1 MENMSQS
8 SNEPLQPFIP
18 DGQPALLLVDIQ
30 QGFEDEAYWGGTRNH
45 PDAEK
50 NAARLLEV
58 WRSHSFPVIH
68 VKHNSVHPESP
79 MAEGKA
85 GNAIQVIVQPREGE
99 PVIGKSVNSAF
110 IGTDLEQRLHD
121 EGIRQLVVVGLT
133 TDHCISTTVRMAG
146 NLGFDTYVV
155 NDATATF
162 PKTGFDGRHYSAE
175 TIHETALASLN
186 EEFATVLNTED
197 IIKTFI

>member
-1 MENMSQS
+1 MENTQAST
-8 SNEPLQPFIP
+8 NEPLQPFIP

-30 QGFEDEAYWGGTRNH
+30 QGFEDPAYWGGGRNH

-58 WRSHSFPVIH
+58 WRNHGFPVIH
-68 VKHNSVHPESP
+68 VKHNSVLPQSP
-79 MAEGKA
+79 LAEGKP
-85 GNAIQVIVQPREGE
+85 GNAIQTVVQPNEGE
-99 PVIGKSVNSAF
+99 PVIGKTVNSAF

-121 EGIRQLVVVGLT
+121 NDIRQLVVVGLT
-133 TDHCISTTVRMAG
+133 TDQCISTTVRMAG

-162 PKTGFDGRHYSAE
+162 PKAGFDGKHYSAE

>member
-18 DGQPALLLVDIQ
+18 DGKPALLLVDIQ
-30 QGFEDEAYWGGTRNH
+30 QGFDDQAYWGGERNH

-58 WRSHSFPVIH
+58 WRSHGFPVIH
-68 VKHNSVHPESP
+68 VKHNSVNPNSP
-79 MAEGKA
+79 LVEGKA
-85 GNAIQVIVQPREGE
+85 GNAIQMIVQPEQGE
-99 PVIGKSVNSAF
+99 PVIGKTVNSAF
-110 IGTDLEQRLHD
+110 IGTNLEQRLKN
-121 EGIRQLVVVGLT
+121 EGIRQVVIVGLS
-133 TDHCISTTVRMAG
+133 TDHCISTSVRMAG

-162 PKTGFDGRHYSAE
+162 PKKGFDGKRYSAE
-175 TIHETALASLN
+175 EIHQTAMASLN

-197 IIKTFI
+197 IINTFI

>member
-1 MENMSQS
+1 MENVSQS
-8 SNEPLQPFIP
+8 SGEPLQPFIP

-30 QGFEDEAYWGGTRNH
+30 QGFENEVYWGGARNH

-50 NAARLLEV
+50 NAARLLDV
-58 WRSHSFPVIH
+58 WRGHGFPVIH
-68 VKHNSVHPESP
+68 VKHNSVNPQSP
-79 MAEGKA
+79 LASGKI
-85 GNAIQVIVQPREGE
+85 GNEIQRIVQPKEGE

-121 EGIRQLVVVGLT
+121 KEIRQLVVVGLT

-162 PKTGFDGRHYSAE
+162 PKAGFDGKRYSAE

>member
-1 MENMSQS
+1 MENKQAST
-8 SNEPLQPFIP
+8 NEPLQPFIP

-30 QGFEDEAYWGGTRNH
+30 QGFDHPTYWGSKRNH

-58 WRSHSFPVIH
+58 WRQRGFPVIH
-68 VKHNSVHPESP
+68 VKHNSVNPQSP
-79 MAEGKA
+79 LAEGKP
-85 GNAIQVIVQPREGE
+85 GNAIQTVVQPKEGE
-99 PVIGKSVNSAF
+99 PVIGKTVNSAF
-110 IGTDLEQRLHD
+110 IGTGLEQRLHD

-133 TDHCISTTVRMAG
+133 TDQCISTTVRMAG

-162 PKTGFDGRHYSAE
+162 PKTGFDGKHYSAR
-175 TIHETALASLN
+175 TLHETALASLN

>member
-30 QGFEDEAYWGGTRNH
+30 QGFEDQAYWGGERNH
-45 PDAEK
+45 PYAEK

-58 WRSHSFPVIH
+58 WRSHGFPVIH
-68 VKHNSVHPESP
+68 VKHNSVLPQSP
-79 MAEGKA
+79 LASGKV
-85 GNAIQVIVQPREGE
+85 GNEIQTVVQPKEGE
-99 PVIGKSVNSAF
+99 PVIGKTVNSAF
-110 IGTDLEQRLHD
+110 IGTGLEQRLHD

-133 TDHCISTTVRMAG
+133 TDQCVSTTVRMAG

-162 PKTGFDGRHYSAE
+162 PKTGFDGKHYSAE

>member
-1 MENMSQS
+1 MEKAQQS
-8 SNEPLQPFIP
+8 SGEPLQPFIP

-30 QGFEDEAYWGGTRNH
+30 QGFEDEAYWGGERNH
-45 PDAEK
+45 PDAGK

-58 WRSHSFPVIH
+58 WRSHGFPVIH
-68 VKHNSVHPESP
+68 VKHNSVNPNSP
-79 MAEGKA
+79 LAEGKV
-85 GNAIQVIVQPREGE
+85 GNAIQEVVQPIEGE
-99 PVIGKSVNSAF
+99 PVIGKTVNSAF
-110 IGTDLEQRLHD
+110 IGTNLEQHLKN
-121 EGIRQLVVVGLT
+121 EGIRQVVIVGLT
-133 TDHCISTTVRMAG
+133 TDQCISTTVRMAG

-162 PKTGFDGRHYSAE
+162 PKKGFDGKRYSAE
-175 TIHETALASLN
+175 EIHQTALASLN